1 VIPSDPTTTLGA
13 PGGVPATLDTA
24 APAAETVG
32 PTASSA
38 PAPTLPPTTGLPPTT
53 VKATPTP
60 PGPSTAPEVD
70 ARAYAVLDVT
80 NQRWLAESAADEQ
93 RPVGSIIKLLTAL
106 VVMRAGDPDHEVT
119 VGQLQLDPDES
130 QIGLYEGEQLS
141 RAIMLRAMLI
151 VSAND
156 AARALAAD
164 VGGSEEGF
172 VTLMNQAAADL
183 GLSGTAAMN
192 SYGLDAT
199 GAHSTARDVANLAG
213 VLMQDETFRATV
225 VRTTANL
232 HGMTFVSTNQ
242 TFLTTYPGAEGVKT
256 GHTTEAGFC
265 LVAAATHDG
274 RRLIAVVLGSSSD
287 PGRVSAASSLLDW
300 GFNQP

>member
-1 VIPSDPTTTLGA
+1 MFSAPTT
-13 PGGVPATLDTA
+13 
-24 APAAETVG
+24 
-32 PTASSA
+32 
-38 PAPTLPPTTGLPPTT
+38 
-53 VKATPTP
+53 

-70 ARAYAVLDVT
+70 AAAYAVLDVT
-80 NQRWLAESAADEQ
+80 NGRWLAESAADEQ
-93 RPVGSIIKLLTAL
+93 RAVGSIIKLLTAF
-106 VVMRAGDPDHEVT
+106 VVMRAGDPEKVVT
-119 VGQLQLDPDES
+119 VGELQLDPEES
-130 QIGLYEGEQLS
+130 QIGLYAGEQLS

-156 AARALAAD
+156 AARALAVD

-172 VTLMNQAAADL
+172 VALMNEAAADL

-199 GAHSTARDVANLAG
+199 GAHSTARDVANLAA

-225 VRTTANL
+225 VRTTASL

-256 GHTTEAGFC
+256 GRTTEAGWC
-265 LVAAATHDG
+265 LVAAATRDG

-300 GFNQP
+300 GFSQP